1 MRKIKLSDF
10 LQYGKICLPQKIS
23 IDMGLVNTISC
34 NLHCV
39 QLSESLIAVP
49 ARAFLEKGWFAV
61 DDNGTLIS
69 LTDSDIGQKIVI
81 IDDLHLWFAL
91 KQVKYAPQDVF
102 IQLLD
107 AMPRTKKYGF

>member
-10 LQYGKICLPQKIS
+10 QKFGKICLPQKIS

-34 NLHCV
+34 NLHCIP
-39 QLSESLIAVP
+39 LSESLIAVP
-49 ARAFLEKGWFAV
+49 AKSFLGKGWFAV

-69 LTDSDIGQKIVI
+69 LTDPDIEQKIVI

-91 KQVKYAPQDVF
+91 KQVKYDPQGIF
-102 IQLLD
+102 IEILD